1 MKGCRSCRSWQ
12 AREKFLDRDDPA
24 TNGQKVQMGDCRR
37 YAPRPGLGNAGAA
50 ADPAEAQW
58 PSVPSDAWC
67 SEWEPNFQ

>member
-1 MKGCRSCRSWQ
+1 
-12 AREKFLDRDDPA
+12 
-24 TNGQKVQMGDCRR
+24 MGDCRR

>member
-12 AREKFLDRDDPA
+12 VREEFLDRDDPA
-24 TNGQKVQMGDCRR
+24 TNGLKVQMGACRR
-37 YAPRPGLGNAGAA
+37 YAPRPGLGGTDAEKPPG
-50 ADPAEAQW
+50 EAQW